1 MTSNIPTWY
10 NQLLRKKWTI
20 NSWVWYLNN
29 TTTCV
34 LLKKVMED
42 DLSSAVHWSLKSE
55 VTSQKAVK
63 HMVFFTS
70 WVHTVEA
77 PLEDPNCWITTRKS
91 QLVPKL
97 CRFIQTAGWG
107 GRALLP
113 EKQSLQFS
121 RVFLQSYWEALK
133 EWVLLVVKT
142 DPWLCVASSLLLT
155 RWEGWWGRPLTA
167 CKSSSYSGRAS
178 RCRKPRN
185 GIVHIYQLCHRDK
198 CCR

>member
-55 VTSQKAVK
+55 VTSQEAVK

-113 EKQSLQFS
+113 EKQSLQLS
-121 RVFLQSYWEALK
+121 RVFFAK
-133 EWVLLVVKT
+133 LLRGTERVSFVGGK
-142 DPWLCVASSLLLT
+142 D
-155 RWEGWWGRPLTA
+155 RPLTL
-167 CKSSSYSGRAS
+167 CSFISSPYQVGGLV
-178 RCRKPRN
+178 RKAPDCLQ
-185 GIVHIYQLCHRDK
+185 VQQLQWESLQMQK
-198 CCR
+198 A